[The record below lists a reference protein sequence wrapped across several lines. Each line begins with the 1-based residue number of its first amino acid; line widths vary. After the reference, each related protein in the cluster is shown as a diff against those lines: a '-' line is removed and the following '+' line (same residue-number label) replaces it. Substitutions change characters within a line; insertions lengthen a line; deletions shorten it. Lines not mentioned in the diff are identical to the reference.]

1 MLVNVEG
8 TRRLM
13 RYLIDRGCRK
23 FVMASSIAAVGFQSR
38 RFRPL
43 QLPIPDTHPCLDRDG
58 YGLSKYLMEEVT
70 AYYQRQVEEIDVIN
84 LRLSSVCL
92 DKRMPQR
99 MKAGPLG
106 EWALGGL
113 TVMARS
119 DAVRAFSA
127 AAEALPRTGVRTMNA
142 AGPKAWAAAPVAE
155 CLRGGWGR
163 FGNHQH
169 GRGRRPTS
177 RRPGHPGL
185 RRRRLPGGCWRGHRR
200 VPALRVPEPHAG
212 RRGPGGRTAPRGRK
226 RGDGLRDHHPGTRPL
241 HPLLRRGWSPGRWN
255 GGPAARR
262 VVRKTATARPK
273 GRADRR
279 SDARDQATISKSRC
293 NTTVM
298 TRPYTMVSWCL
309 SSTFLLM
316 ALS

>member
-1 MLVNVEG
+1 MSAILITGASGFIGQALAPHLAGRHEVVCMSRGDPGLELPWVRGDFGSPEDLRQLDGHSIDVVVHLAAVTGGCLERDGMLVNVEG

-142 AGPKAWAAAPVAE
+142 AGPKAWAADPVAE
-155 CLRGGWGR
+155 ILRGWWGEEVDLSYFER
-163 FGNHQH
+163 
-169 GRGRRPTS
+169 
-177 RRPGHPGL
+177 
-185 RRRRLPGGCWRGHRR
+185 
-200 VPALRVPEPHAG
+200 E
-212 RRGPGGRTAPRGRK
+212 
-226 RGDGLRDHHPGTRPL
+226 
-241 HPLLRRGWSPGRWN
+241 
-255 GGPAARR
+255 
-262 VVRKTATARPK
+262 
-273 GRADRR
+273 DRR
-279 SDARDQATISKSRC
+279 HESVFDVGLIERELGFVAAIL
-293 NTTVM
+293 
-298 TRPYTMVSWCL
+298 P
-309 SSTFLLM
+309 
-316 ALS
+316 

>member
-1 MLVNVEG
+1 LSAILITGASGFIGQGLAPHLAGRHEVVCMSRGDPGLELPWVRGDFGSPEDLRQLDGHSIDVVVHLAAVTGGCLERDGMLVNVEG

-142 AGPKAWAAAPVAE
+142 AGPKAWAADPVAE
-155 CLRGGWGR
+155 ILRGWWGEEVDLSYFER
-163 FGNHQH
+163 
-169 GRGRRPTS
+169 
-177 RRPGHPGL
+177 
-185 RRRRLPGGCWRGHRR
+185 
-200 VPALRVPEPHAG
+200 E
-212 RRGPGGRTAPRGRK
+212 
-226 RGDGLRDHHPGTRPL
+226 
-241 HPLLRRGWSPGRWN
+241 
-255 GGPAARR
+255 
-262 VVRKTATARPK
+262 
-273 GRADRR
+273 DRR
-279 SDARDQATISKSRC
+279 HESVFDVGLIERELGFVAAIL
-293 NTTVM
+293 
-298 TRPYTMVSWCL
+298 P
-309 SSTFLLM
+309 
-316 ALS
+316 